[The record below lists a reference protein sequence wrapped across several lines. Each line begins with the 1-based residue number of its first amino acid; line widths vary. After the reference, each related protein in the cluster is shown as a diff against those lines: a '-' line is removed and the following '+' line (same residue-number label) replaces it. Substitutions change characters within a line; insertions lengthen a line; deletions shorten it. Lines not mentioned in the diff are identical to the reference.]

1 MKYLRAVSGW
11 LATAALLA
19 VWFAAGTRP
28 RTPDGEQS
36 RVPGVAAD
44 AKSQSGA
51 GCPSSEEE
59 ARSDGQAV
67 REALVKRLENKDNP
81 AGVVSACIEAL
92 RHPNSGKLKNAKQI
106 LEFACRE
113 YPADVVSACMEALR
127 NPDLDFYAKLIL
139 EDVCTE
145 NAACVVSAGRD
156 ALRNPDPDVRK
167 SAIQALYHVR
177 KCPEQETRFDA
188 LKILFDFCGDA
199 DDEVRKSAIAG
210 FAGSVVWARSR
221 TELDLARK
229 ALESFGEE
237 FDENARSRLADGML
251 DCYCLGTPA
260 KDKSTYCIATGPD
273 AYERALDYFSEMSES
288 EAEATSAVAGE
299 ALHKLLTEGFP
310 SVSYYGGYNEYYR
323 DRAVASR
330 YFGLHLPDTFDGPNR
345 YDGLPIDE
353 AAKAAKARYRECC
366 DAAKAVFPD
375 DSHAELRYRAAAWA
389 LDEEAWKRFGDTPKA
404 KEWLDTELKQT
415 ALRIDRDRAEK

>member
-92 RHPNSGKLKNAKQI
+92 RHTDPEKLKNAKQI
-106 LEFACRE
+106 LKFACRE

-127 NPDLDFYAKLIL
+127 DPNLDFYAERIL

-167 SAIQALYHVR
+167 SAIQALYHVMKR
-177 KCPEQETRFDA
+177 LEQETQSDA

-199 DDEVRKSAIAG
+199 DDEVRKSAIAI
-210 FAGSVVWARSR
+210 FAGSVRWASSR

-251 DCYCLGTPA
+251 YCLGTPA
-260 KDKSTYCIATGPD
+260 IATGLD
-273 AYERALDYFSEMSES
+273 DYERVLDYFSEMSEA
-288 EAEATSAVAGE
+288 EAETEATSAVAGE
-299 ALHKLLTEGFP
+299 ALHKLLTEGPPRLSF
-310 SVSYYGGYNEYYR
+310 YGGYNEYYW
-323 DRAVASR
+323 DRADASR
-330 YFGLHLPDTFDGPNR
+330 YFGFDLPDTFDGPNR

-375 DSHAELRYRAAAWA
+375 DSDAELMYRAAAWA